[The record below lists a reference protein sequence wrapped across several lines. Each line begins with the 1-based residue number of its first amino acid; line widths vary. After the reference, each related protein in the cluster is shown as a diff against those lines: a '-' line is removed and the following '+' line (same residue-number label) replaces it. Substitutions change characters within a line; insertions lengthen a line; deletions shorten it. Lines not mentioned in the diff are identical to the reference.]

1 MPSRFAD
8 LIFWSAA
15 VCCIVAQVAVVRSA
29 VRSPMAPG
37 PDANVTMPRRSSE
50 VAWTIIPGIV
60 LLLLLVATWR
70 AIHASVAMPGMPDM
84 PASHRMIDS

>member
-1 MPSRFAD
+1 MLSRFAD

-29 VRSPMAPG
+29 IRSPMAAAL
-37 PDANVTMPRRSSE
+37 DANVTMPRRSTE

-60 LLLLLVATWR
+60 LALLLVATWR
-70 AIHASVAMPGMPDM
+70 AIHAAPTMPGMTDM
-84 PASHRMIDS
+84 AASHRMIDS